1 MKKNGLG
8 KLYDRLTPKE
18 RFKLV
23 VEAQIRGDNKEFGQ
37 LVQSAPRYT
46 CERVD
51 PAYADLMKA
60 SRELTWTICLDLLP
74 RLSNMRMARAFA
86 EILSLACGT
95 FTKDAR
101 AYYLRGRREGAER
114 GWRAAGRE
122 GALPKGERN
131 GEGSGAKE
139 ALGRLSARMEWTSE
153 GFADAA
159 HKVELENAKSA
170 LTLWEAFGSFCRK
183 ELGMEPKKLVRNWY
197 EAALEEIEELEVC
210 AKEVEVERED
220 VEKTAAA
227 IEEGWRNL
235 VGN

>member
-37 LVQSAPRYT
+37 LVRSAPRYT

-51 PAYADLMKA
+51 PAYTDLMKA

-74 RLSNMRMARAFA
+74 RLANMRMARTFA
-86 EILSLACGT
+86 EILPLACGS
-95 FTKDAR
+95 FAKDACDC
-101 AYYLRGRREGAER
+101 YLRGRREGAER
-114 GWRAAGRE
+114 AWRAAGKE
-122 GALPKGERN
+122 GDLPKGEPN
-131 GEGSGAKE
+131 GEGSGTKE
-139 ALGRLSARMEWTSE
+139 ALGRLSAHMEWASE

-159 HKVELENAKSA
+159 HKIELEHAKNA
-170 LTLWEAFGSFCRK
+170 LTLWEAFGSFCRE
-183 ELGMEPKKLVRNWY
+183 ELGMEPKKLVRFWY
-197 EAALEEIEELEVC
+197 EAALEEIEELEVRT
-210 AKEVEVERED
+210 KEVEVERED
-220 VEKTAAA
+220 VEKTVAA
-227 IEEGWRNL
+227 IEEGWRML